1 MQMAIKLK
9 VGLYEIYLSSEGIY
23 KMSSLI
29 FSIVSLYFNFA
40 SYK

>member
-9 VGLYEIYLSSEGIY
+9 VGLYEIYLSSEGVY

-40 SYK
+40 AYK